1 MDQVRQWLWSGEA
14 EKYGKNGEIFS
25 IMVNDLKQIDPSEID
40 KCSEEINTFYSELID
55 MEVNNEN

>member
-1 MDQVRQWLWSGEA
+1 
-14 EKYGKNGEIFS
+14 
-25 IMVNDLKQIDPSEID
+25 MVNDLKQIDPSEID